1 NDNPVKDKAKS
12 QVPKTPVNALSAQG
26 DPVPPKSI
34 NRRIDLSVQKDP
46 SEVKPLLS
54 TETAAERADSNQQK
68 EENHQLTSSGWG
80 ESDDTV
86 QFSLVADRL
95 HIKVANWLM
104 LCGLAQDAEILWNFA
119 KFVMERGGIYFMV
132 IYWFM
137 LFVLVCPVLHM
148 ELFVGQWC
156 QSGIVKTMRSYGK
169 GFEFIGIIIMILLF
183 FRAAVGIHYSYPIAK
198 HIFNLIDEPEATV
211 TCTLNT
217 TSLKFAR
224 YCVSLV
230 NDMKCKK
237 DKGSG
242 FIYYGTRCTDNT
254 NQIITVT
261 SIAGFYAEGL
271 RSIEPPT
278 EYDVQ
283 RLLYIFVICLVIVA
297 IGVTRFTVVRYVVAI
312 VFAFYSVIFL
322 AMVIPFFSMSDS
334 ISSMMHSL
342 LIATTPESL
351 FEFKT
356 YFYALLHAIKS
367 GGLGL
372 SAFLCASSFRS
383 RGANSFLM
391 TYMTILVNVL
401 FGLISVFY
409 FLCIIN
415 AANHNV
421 PMFSKHSDGVEGFDF
436 IFGTLT
442 EIFIAREK
450 SVAWLILYNFAVY
463 LTSVS
468 AFCGC
473 LISLYGFVRD
483 HAQNDRRLWM
493 SFTTVIYALA
503 IFVYSSLGGWVET
516 AEEWRRISRHMFT
529 MSIYIIVASMV
540 VVFIHIYGAR
550 EYIIDLCEVFVLEEG
565 QSPVRSAT
573 NSWQFAVFNVVPF
586 LYLIIQANVMPATLR
601 QHSRL
606 ENVWSDSLT
615 KVVINALGIIVVISF
630 GWRLYNNVK
639 DDKGLSSFFTITPEH
654 ISYKR
659 ISSGWK
665 TSRKSKDAE
674 DT

>member
-1 NDNPVKDKAKS
+1 MNDNPVKDKAKS

-119 KFVMERGGIYFMV
+119 KFVMERGGI
-132 IYWFM
+132 
-137 LFVLVCPVLHM
+137 
-148 ELFVGQWC
+148 
-156 QSGIVKTMRSYGK
+156 
-169 GFEFIGIIIMILLF
+169 IGIIIMILLF

>member
-1 NDNPVKDKAKS
+1 MILLFFRAAVGIHYSYPIAKHIFNLIDEPEATVTCTLNTTSLKFARYCVSLVNDMKCKKDKA
-12 QVPKTPVNALSAQG
+12 
-26 DPVPPKSI
+26 
-34 NRRIDLSVQKDP
+34 SV
-46 SEVKPLLS
+46 
-54 TETAAERADSNQQK
+54 
-68 EENHQLTSSGWG
+68 
-80 ESDDTV
+80 
-86 QFSLVADRL
+86 
-95 HIKVANWLM
+95 
-104 LCGLAQDAEILWNFA
+104 
-119 KFVMERGGIYFMV
+119 
-132 IYWFM
+132 
-137 LFVLVCPVLHM
+137 
-148 ELFVGQWC
+148 
-156 QSGIVKTMRSYGK
+156 
-169 GFEFIGIIIMILLF
+169 IGIIIMILLF

-421 PMFSKHSDGVEGFDF
+421 PMFSKHSDGVEDD
-436 IFGTLT
+436 
-442 EIFIAREK
+442 
-450 SVAWLILYNFAVY
+450 VY
-463 LTSVS
+463 DNPCERFVWTNKRLL
-468 AFCGC
+468 F
-473 LISLYGFVRD
+473 SLYHQCR
-483 HAQNDRRLWM
+483 QPQR
-493 SFTTVIYALA
+493 
-503 IFVYSSLGGWVET
+503 
-516 AEEWRRISRHMFT
+516 
-529 MSIYIIVASMV
+529 
-540 VVFIHIYGAR
+540 
-550 EYIIDLCEVFVLEEG
+550 
-565 QSPVRSAT
+565 P
-573 NSWQFAVFNVVPF
+573 NV
-586 LYLIIQANVMPATLR
+586 QQT
-601 QHSRL
+601 H
-606 ENVWSDSLT
+606 
-615 KVVINALGIIVVISF
+615 
-630 GWRLYNNVK
+630 
-639 DDKGLSSFFTITPEH
+639 
-654 ISYKR
+654 
-659 ISSGWK
+659 
-665 TSRKSKDAE
+665 
-674 DT
+674 